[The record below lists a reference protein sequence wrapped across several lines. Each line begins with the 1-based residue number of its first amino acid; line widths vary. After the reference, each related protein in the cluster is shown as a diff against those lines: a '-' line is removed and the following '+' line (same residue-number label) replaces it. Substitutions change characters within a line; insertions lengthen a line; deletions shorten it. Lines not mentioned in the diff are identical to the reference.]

1 MKTELKV
8 LLAAGIGF
16 IGYKAYR
23 IYQAVTSLRWAPTGI
38 KFAWI
43 KDRFTLGGTLFVD
56 IINSTA
62 QTITIDGLSGGVY
75 TADGTMIGD
84 YKLGRTELKPGSN
97 NVRISWGGRST
108 LTLVSLVNNMVKGI
122 WPVLTFKT
130 IINYKSLPIPTNYT
144 IKTQDLKPS
153 FA

>member
-1 MKTELKV
+1 MKQEVK
-8 LLAAGIGF
+8 LLLVAGLGYV
-16 IGYKAYR
+16 GYKAYR

-38 KFAWI
+38 NFTWI
-43 KDRFTLGGTLFVD
+43 KARFTLGGTLFVD

-62 QTITIDGLSGGVY
+62 QTITVDGISGGVY
-75 TADGTMIGD
+75 TAGGTLIGD

-108 LTLVSLVNNMVKGI
+108 ITLVGLVNDMVKGI

-130 IINYKSLPIPTNYT
+130 IINYKGIPIPNSYKIDTKN
-144 IKTQDLKPS
+144 LKPS

>member
-1 MKTELKV
+1 MKPEVKV
-8 LLAAGIGF
+8 LLVAGLGYV
-16 IGYKAYR
+16 GYKAYR
-23 IYQAVTSLRWAPTGI
+23 IYQAVTSLQWAPTGVR
-38 KFAWI
+38 FTWI

-62 QTITIDGLSGGVY
+62 QTIIIDGISGGVY

-108 LTLVSLVNNMVKGI
+108 ITLVGLVNDMVNNI

-130 IINYKSLPIPTNYT
+130 IINYKGIPIPNSYKIDT
-144 IKTQDLKPS
+144 KKLKPS

>member
-1 MKTELKV
+1 MKPEVKLFLV
-8 LLAAGIGF
+8 AGLGF
-16 IGYKAYR
+16 VGYKAYR

-38 KFAWI
+38 KFTWI
-43 KDRFTLGGTLFVD
+43 KARFTLGGTLFVD

-108 LTLVSLVNNMVKGI
+108 ATLLGLVNNMVKGV

-130 IINYKSLPIPTNYT
+130 IINYKSLPIPTSYKINT
-144 IKTQDLKPS
+144 KDLKPS

>member
-1 MKTELKV
+1 MKPEVKLV
-8 LLAAGIGF
+8 IAAGLGYL
-16 IGYKAYR
+16 GYKAYR

-38 KFAWI
+38 KFTWI
-43 KDRFTLGGTLFVD
+43 KARFTLGGTLFVD

-62 QTITIDGLSGGVY
+62 QTITVDGISGGVY
-75 TADGTMIGD
+75 TEGGTLIGD

-97 NVRISWGGRST
+97 NVRLSWGGRST
-108 LTLVSLVNNMVKGI
+108 LTLVGLVNDMVKGI

-130 IINYKSLPIPTNYT
+130 IINYKSLPIPSSYKINT
-144 IKTQDLKPS
+144 KDLKPS

>member
-1 MKTELKV
+1 MKPEVKLFLV
-8 LLAAGIGF
+8 AGLGF
-16 IGYKAYR
+16 VGYKAYR

-38 KFAWI
+38 KFTWI
-43 KDRFTLGGTLFVD
+43 KERFTLGGTLFVD

-62 QTITIDGLSGGVY
+62 QTITIDGISGGVY
-75 TADGTMIGD
+75 TTDGTMIGD

-108 LTLVSLVNNMVKGI
+108 ITLINLVSNMTKGF

-130 IINYKSLPIPTNYT
+130 IINYKGIPIPTSYKIDTKN
-144 IKTQDLKPS
+144 LKPS

>member
-1 MKTELKV
+1 MKPEVKLFLV
-8 LLAAGIGF
+8 AGLGYVGF
-16 IGYKAYR
+16 KAYQ

-38 KFAWI
+38 KFTWI
-43 KDRFTLGGTLFVD
+43 KARFTLGGTLFVD

-62 QTITIDGLSGGVY
+62 QTITIDGISGGVY

-108 LTLVSLVNNMVKGI
+108 ITLVGLVNDMVKGI

-130 IINYKSLPIPTNYT
+130 IINYKGIPIPNSYKIDT
-144 IKTQDLKPS
+144 KKLKPS

>member
-1 MKTELKV
+1 MKPEVKV
-8 LLAAGIGF
+8 LLVAGLGYV
-16 IGYKAYR
+16 GYKAYR
-23 IYQAVTSLRWAPTGI
+23 IYQAVTNLQWSPTGVR
-38 KFAWI
+38 FTWI

-62 QTITIDGLSGGVY
+62 QTITIDGISGAVL
-75 TADGTMIGD
+75 TQSGTVIGD
-84 YKLGRTELKPGSN
+84 YKLGKTELKPGSN

-108 LTLVSLVNNMVKGI
+108 ITLVGLVNDMVKGI

-130 IINYKSLPIPTNYT
+130 IINYKGIPVPNSYKIDT
-144 IKTQDLKPS
+144 KKLKPS

>member
-1 MKTELKV
+1 MKPEVKLFLV
-8 LLAAGIGF
+8 AGLGF
-16 IGYKAYR
+16 VGYKAYR

-38 KFAWI
+38 KFTWI
-43 KDRFTLGGTLFVD
+43 KARFTLGGTLFVD
-56 IINSTA
+56 IINSTPQA
-62 QTITIDGLSGGVY
+62 ITIDGLSGGVY

-108 LTLVSLVNNMVKGI
+108 ATLLGLVNNMVKGI

-130 IINYKSLPIPTNYT
+130 IINYKSLPIPTSYKIDTKN
-144 IKTQDLKPS
+144 LRPS

>member
-1 MKTELKV
+1 MKQEVK
-8 LLAAGIGF
+8 LLLVAGLGYV
-16 IGYKAYR
+16 GYKAYR
-23 IYQAVTSLRWAPTGI
+23 IYQAVTSLQWAPTGVR
-38 KFAWI
+38 FTWI

-56 IINSTA
+56 IINSTP
-62 QTITIDGLSGGVY
+62 QTITIDGISGAVVTQGSTV
-75 TADGTMIGD
+75 IGD

-108 LTLVSLVNNMVKGI
+108 VTLIGLVSDMTRGV

-130 IINYKSLPIPTNYT
+130 IINYKGIPIPTSYKIDTKN
-144 IKTQDLKPS
+144 LKPS